1 MEEIIK
7 SYKGFNKDM
16 TCKNKQYEV
25 GKDYE
30 EDKAVA
36 CECGMHACEY
46 PLDCFKYY
54 PPSKSVYYEVE
65 QSGDISRHDDDS
77 KIAST
82 KMHIGAQLSI
92 AGIVNAAIEYTKEK
106 IETTCIESKAATAG
120 DYGAATAGY
129 YGVATAG
136 DYGAATAGDYGA
148 TTAGYHGVAT
158 AGDYGAAT
166 AWDYGATTAGYH
178 GVATAGDYGAA
189 TAGDSGAATAGDSG
203 AATAGDYGA
212 ATAGNYGVATA
223 GDYGAATAGYH
234 GVATAGDSGAATAGD
249 SGAATSRGK
258 SSTGENGLSVARGNR
273 VKTKGGLGSILVIAE
288 EEQNSYKISS
298 WKAVVVDGVNIKA
311 DTWYTLKDGEL
322 IEAED

>member
-16 TCKNKQYEV
+16 TCKDKQYEV

-54 PPSKSVYYEVE
+54 PPSNSVYCEVE
-65 QSGDISRHDDDS
+65 QSGDISRHDDS

-92 AGIVNAAIEYTKEK
+92 AGIVNAAIKYTKEK
-106 IETTCIESKAATAG
+106 IETTCIESK
-120 DYGAATAGY
+120 
-129 YGVATAG
+129 
-136 DYGAATAGDYGA
+136 
-148 TTAGYHGVAT
+148 
-158 AGDYGAAT
+158 
-166 AWDYGATTAGYH
+166 
-178 GVATAGDYGAA
+178 
-189 TAGDSGAATAGDSG
+189 
-203 AATAGDYGA
+203 
-212 ATAGNYGVATA
+212 
-223 GDYGAATAGYH
+223 
-234 GVATAGDSGAATAGD
+234 AATAGD

-258 SSTGENGLSVARGNR
+258 SSTGENGLSVARGKR

-322 IEAED
+322 IESED

>member
-54 PPSKSVYYEVE
+54 PPSKSVYCEVE

-82 KMHIGAQLSI
+82 KMRIGAQLNI
-92 AGIVNAAIEYTKEK
+92 AGIVNAAIKYTKEK
-106 IETTCIESKAATAG
+106 VEKTCIESKAATAG
-120 DYGAATAGY
+120 DYGAATAG
-129 YGVATAG
+129 
-136 DYGAATAGDYGA
+136 
-148 TTAGYHGVAT
+148 
-158 AGDYGAAT
+158 DYGAAT
-166 AWDYGATTAGYH
+166 AWDR
-178 GVATAGDYGAA
+178 
-189 TAGDSGAATAGDSG
+189 
-203 AATAGDYGA
+203 
-212 ATAGNYGVATA
+212 
-223 GDYGAATAGYH
+223 
-234 GVATAGDSGAATAGD
+234 GAATAGD

-258 SSTGENGLSVARGNR
+258 SSTGENGLSVARGKG
-273 VKTKGGLGSILVIAE
+273 VKAKGGLGSILVIAE

>member
-54 PPSKSVYYEVE
+54 PPSKSVYCEVE
-65 QSGDISRHDDDS
+65 QSGDISRHDDS

-92 AGIVNAAIEYTKEK
+92 AGIVNAAIKYTKEK

-120 DYGAATAGY
+120 N
-129 YGVATAG
+129 
-136 DYGAATAGDYGA
+136 
-148 TTAGYHGVAT
+148 
-158 AGDYGAAT
+158 
-166 AWDYGATTAGYH
+166 
-178 GVATAGDYGAA
+178 YGAA
-189 TAGDSGAATAGDSG
+189 TAGDSGAATAGDC
-203 AATAGDYGA
+203 GA
-212 ATAGNYGVATA
+212 ATAGNC
-223 GDYGAATAGYH
+223 GAATAGNC
-234 GVATAGDSGAATAGD
+234 
-249 SGAATSRGK
+249 GAATSGGK
-258 SSTGENGLSVARGNR
+258 SSTGENGLSVARGKW

-322 IEAED
+322 VETED

>member
-16 TCKNKQYEV
+16 TCKDKQYEV

-54 PPSKSVYYEVE
+54 PPSKSVYCEVE

-82 KMHIGAQLSI
+82 KMHIGAQLNI
-92 AGIVNAAIEYTKEK
+92 AGVVNAAIKYTKEK
-106 IETTCIESKAATAG
+106 VKTTCIESKVATAG

-129 YGVATAG
+129 R
-136 DYGAATAGDYGA
+136 
-148 TTAGYHGVAT
+148 
-158 AGDYGAAT
+158 
-166 AWDYGATTAGYH
+166 
-178 GVATAGDYGAA
+178 
-189 TAGDSGAATAGDSG
+189 G

-212 ATAGNYGVATA
+212 ATAG
-223 GDYGAATAGYH
+223 DC
-234 GVATAGDSGAATAGD
+234 
-249 SGAATSRGK
+249 GAATSRGK
-258 SSTGENGLSVARGNR
+258 SSTGKNGLSVARGYR
-273 VKTKGGLGSILVIAE
+273 VKVKGGLDSILVIAE
-288 EEQNSYKISS
+288 EKKDSYEISN

-322 IEAED
+322 IETED

>member
-16 TCKNKQYEV
+16 TCKDKQYEV

-54 PPSKSVYYEVE
+54 PPSKSVYCEVE

-82 KMHIGAQLSI
+82 KMHIGAQLNI
-92 AGIVNAAIEYTKEK
+92 AGVVNAAIKYTKEK
-106 IETTCIESKAATAG
+106 VKTTCIESKAATAG

-129 YGVATAG
+129 R
-136 DYGAATAGDYGA
+136 GAATAGEC
-148 TTAGYHGVAT
+148 
-158 AGDYGAAT
+158 
-166 AWDYGATTAGYH
+166 
-178 GVATAGDYGAA
+178 
-189 TAGDSGAATAGDSG
+189 
-203 AATAGDYGA
+203 
-212 ATAGNYGVATA
+212 
-223 GDYGAATAGYH
+223 
-234 GVATAGDSGAATAGD
+234 
-249 SGAATSRGK
+249 GAATSRGK
-258 SSTGENGLSVARGNR
+258 SSTGENGLSVARGNG
-273 VKTKGGLGSILVIAE
+273 VKAKGGIGSILVIAE
-288 EEQNSYKISS
+288 EENSCKISN

-311 DTWYTLKDGEL
+311 DTWYMLKDGEL

>member
-16 TCKNKQYEV
+16 TCKDKQYEV

-54 PPSKSVYYEVE
+54 PPSNSVYCEVE
-65 QSGDISRHDDDS
+65 QSGDISRHDDS

-92 AGIVNAAIEYTKEK
+92 AGIVNAAIKYTKEK

-120 DYGAATAGY
+120 Y
-129 YGVATAG
+129 
-136 DYGAATAGDYGA
+136 
-148 TTAGYHGVAT
+148 
-158 AGDYGAAT
+158 
-166 AWDYGATTAGYH
+166 
-178 GVATAGDYGAA
+178 
-189 TAGDSGAATAGDSG
+189 
-203 AATAGDYGA
+203 
-212 ATAGNYGVATA
+212 
-223 GDYGAATAGYH
+223 
-234 GVATAGDSGAATAGD
+234 SGAATAGD

-258 SSTGENGLSVARGNR
+258 SSTGENGLSVARGKR

-322 IEAED
+322 IESED

>member
-54 PPSKSVYYEVE
+54 PPSKSVYCEVE

-92 AGIVNAAIEYTKEK
+92 AGIVNAAIKYTKEK

-120 DYGAATAGY
+120 DYGAATAG
-129 YGVATAG
+129 
-136 DYGAATAGDYGA
+136 DYGAATAGDC
-148 TTAGYHGVAT
+148 
-158 AGDYGAAT
+158 GAA
-166 AWDYGATTAGYH
+166 TAGYH

-189 TAGDSGAATAGDSG
+189 TAGD
-203 AATAGDYGA
+203 Y
-212 ATAGNYGVATA
+212 
-223 GDYGAATAGYH
+223 
-234 GVATAGDSGAATAGD
+234 
-249 SGAATSRGK
+249 GAATSRGK

-288 EEQNSYKISS
+288 EEQNRCKISS

-311 DTWYTLKDGEL
+311 DTWYMLKDGEL
-322 IEAED
+322 VETED

>member
-92 AGIVNAAIEYTKEK
+92 AGIVNAAIKYTKEK

-120 DYGAATAGY
+120 N
-129 YGVATAG
+129 
-136 DYGAATAGDYGA
+136 YGAATAGDYG
-148 TTAGYHGVAT
+148 V
-158 AGDYGAAT
+158 
-166 AWDYGATTAGYH
+166 
-178 GVATAGDYGAA
+178 
-189 TAGDSGAATAGDSG
+189 
-203 AATAGDYGA
+203 
-212 ATAGNYGVATA
+212 
-223 GDYGAATAGYH
+223 ATAGYH
-234 GVATAGDSGAATAGD
+234 GV
-249 SGAATSRGK
+249 ATSRGK

-288 EEQNSYKISS
+288 EEQNSHKISS

-311 DTWYTLKDGEL
+311 DTWYTFKDGEL
-322 IEAED
+322 VETED

>member
-36 CECGMHACEY
+36 CEYGMHACEY

-54 PPSKSVYYEVE
+54 PPSKSVYCEVE

-82 KMHIGAQLSI
+82 KMRIGAQLNI
-92 AGIVNAAIEYTKEK
+92 AGIVNAAIKYTKEK
-106 IETTCIESKAATAG
+106 VKTTCIESKAATAG
-120 DYGAATAGY
+120 AR
-129 YGVATAG
+129 
-136 DYGAATAGDYGA
+136 
-148 TTAGYHGVAT
+148 
-158 AGDYGAAT
+158 
-166 AWDYGATTAGYH
+166 
-178 GVATAGDYGAA
+178 
-189 TAGDSGAATAGDSG
+189 
-203 AATAGDYGA
+203 
-212 ATAGNYGVATA
+212 
-223 GDYGAATAGYH
+223 
-234 GVATAGDSGAATAGD
+234 
-249 SGAATSRGK
+249 GAATSRGK
-258 SSTGENGLSVARGNR
+258 SSTGENGLSVARGKG
-273 VKTKGGLGSILVIAE
+273 VKAKGGLGSILVIAE
-288 EEQNSYKISS
+288 EEQNSCKISD

-322 IEAED
+322 IESED

>member
-92 AGIVNAAIEYTKEK
+92 AGIVNAAIKYTKEK
-106 IETTCIESKAATAG
+106 IETTCIESK
-120 DYGAATAGY
+120 
-129 YGVATAG
+129 
-136 DYGAATAGDYGA
+136 
-148 TTAGYHGVAT
+148 
-158 AGDYGAAT
+158 
-166 AWDYGATTAGYH
+166 
-178 GVATAGDYGAA
+178 
-189 TAGDSGAATAGDSG
+189 

-234 GVATAGDSGAATAGD
+234 GVATAGDYGAATAWDCGAATAGD
-249 SGAATSRGK
+249 YGAATSRGK

>member
-16 TCKNKQYEV
+16 TCKDKQYEV

-54 PPSKSVYYEVE
+54 PPSNSVYCEVE
-65 QSGDISRHDDDS
+65 QSGDISRHDDS

-92 AGIVNAAIEYTKEK
+92 AGIVNAAIKYTKEK

-120 DYGAATAGY
+120 DSGAATAGNH
-129 YGVATAG
+129 GAATAG
-136 DYGAATAGDYGA
+136 DYGAATAGDY
-148 TTAGYHGVAT
+148 
-158 AGDYGAAT
+158 
-166 AWDYGATTAGYH
+166 
-178 GVATAGDYGAA
+178 
-189 TAGDSGAATAGDSG
+189 GAATAGDSG

-212 ATAGNYGVATA
+212 ATAGDYGAATAGYSGAATAGNHGAATAWYSGAATA
-223 GDYGAATAGYH
+223 GDYGAATAGNY
-234 GVATAGDSGAATAGD
+234 GAATAGY

-258 SSTGENGLSVARGNR
+258 SSTGENGLSVARGKR

-311 DTWYTLKDGEL
+311 DTWYTLKNGEL
-322 IEAED
+322 VETEY

>member
-54 PPSKSVYYEVE
+54 PPSKSVYCEVE

-92 AGIVNAAIEYTKEK
+92 AGIVNAAIKYTKEK

-120 DYGAATAGY
+120 DY
-129 YGVATAG
+129 
-136 DYGAATAGDYGA
+136 
-148 TTAGYHGVAT
+148 
-158 AGDYGAAT
+158 
-166 AWDYGATTAGYH
+166 
-178 GVATAGDYGAA
+178 
-189 TAGDSGAATAGDSG
+189 
-203 AATAGDYGA
+203 
-212 ATAGNYGVATA
+212 
-223 GDYGAATAGYH
+223 
-234 GVATAGDSGAATAGD
+234 
-249 SGAATSRGK
+249 GAATSRGK

-288 EEQNSYKISS
+288 EEQNRCKISS

-311 DTWYTLKDGEL
+311 DTWYMLKDGEL
-322 IEAED
+322 VETED

>member
-16 TCKNKQYEV
+16 TCKDKQYEV

-54 PPSKSVYYEVE
+54 PPSKSVYCEVE
-65 QSGDISRHDDDS
+65 QSGDISRHDDS

-92 AGIVNAAIEYTKEK
+92 AGIVNAAIKYTKEK

-120 DYGAATAGY
+120 DSGAATAGY
-129 YGVATAG
+129 SGAATAG
-136 DYGAATAGDYGA
+136 NRGAATAGDC
-148 TTAGYHGVAT
+148 
-158 AGDYGAAT
+158 GAAT
-166 AWDYGATTAGYH
+166 AGNR
-178 GVATAGDYGAA
+178 GAA
-189 TAGDSGAATAGDSG
+189 TAGDC
-203 AATAGDYGA
+203 
-212 ATAGNYGVATA
+212 
-223 GDYGAATAGYH
+223 
-234 GVATAGDSGAATAGD
+234 
-249 SGAATSRGK
+249 GAATSRGK
-258 SSTGENGLSVARGNR
+258 SSTGENGLSVARGKR

-311 DTWYTLKDGEL
+311 DTWYTLKNGEL
-322 IEAED
+322 VETED

>member
-54 PPSKSVYYEVE
+54 PPSKSVYCEVE
-65 QSGDISRHDDDS
+65 QSGDISRHDDS

-82 KMHIGAQLSI
+82 KMRIGAQLNI
-92 AGIVNAAIEYTKEK
+92 AGIVNAAIKYTKEK
-106 IETTCIESKAATAG
+106 VEKTCIESKSATAGNRGAATAGDRGAATAGNRGAATAGDSGAATAGHYGAATAGDRGAATAGYCGAATAG

-129 YGVATAG
+129 C
-136 DYGAATAGDYGA
+136 GAATAGDR
-148 TTAGYHGVAT
+148 
-158 AGDYGAAT
+158 
-166 AWDYGATTAGYH
+166 
-178 GVATAGDYGAA
+178 GAA
-189 TAGDSGAATAGDSG
+189 TAGDR
-203 AATAGDYGA
+203 
-212 ATAGNYGVATA
+212 
-223 GDYGAATAGYH
+223 
-234 GVATAGDSGAATAGD
+234 
-249 SGAATSRGK
+249 GAATSRGK
-258 SSTGENGLSVARGNR
+258 SSTGENGLSVARGKG
-273 VKTKGGLGSILVIAE
+273 VKAKGGLGSILVIAE
-288 EEQNSYKISS
+288 EEQNSCKISS

>member
-16 TCKNKQYEV
+16 TCKDKQYEV

-54 PPSKSVYYEVE
+54 PPSKSVYCEVE

-82 KMHIGAQLSI
+82 KMHIGAQLNI
-92 AGIVNAAIEYTKEK
+92 AGVVNAAIKYTKEK
-106 IETTCIESKAATAG
+106 VKTTCIESKVATAG

-129 YGVATAG
+129 R
-136 DYGAATAGDYGA
+136 
-148 TTAGYHGVAT
+148 
-158 AGDYGAAT
+158 
-166 AWDYGATTAGYH
+166 
-178 GVATAGDYGAA
+178 
-189 TAGDSGAATAGDSG
+189 G

-212 ATAGNYGVATA
+212 ATAG
-223 GDYGAATAGYH
+223 DC
-234 GVATAGDSGAATAGD
+234 GAATAGD
-249 SGAATSRGK
+249 CGAATAGDYGAATSRGK
-258 SSTGENGLSVARGNR
+258 SSTGKNGLSVARGYR
-273 VKTKGGLGSILVIAE
+273 VKVKGGLDSILVIAE
-288 EEQNSYKISS
+288 EKKDSYEISN

-322 IEAED
+322 IETED

>member
-16 TCKNKQYEV
+16 TCKDKQYEV

-54 PPSKSVYYEVE
+54 PPSKSVYCEVE

-82 KMHIGAQLSI
+82 KMHIGAQLNI
-92 AGIVNAAIEYTKEK
+92 AGVVNAAIKYTKEK
-106 IETTCIESKAATAG
+106 VKTTCIESKVATAGDYGAATAGYRGAATAG

-129 YGVATAG
+129 R
-136 DYGAATAGDYGA
+136 GAATAGEC
-148 TTAGYHGVAT
+148 
-158 AGDYGAAT
+158 
-166 AWDYGATTAGYH
+166 
-178 GVATAGDYGAA
+178 
-189 TAGDSGAATAGDSG
+189 
-203 AATAGDYGA
+203 
-212 ATAGNYGVATA
+212 
-223 GDYGAATAGYH
+223 
-234 GVATAGDSGAATAGD
+234 
-249 SGAATSRGK
+249 GAATSRGK
-258 SSTGENGLSVARGNR
+258 SSTGENGLSVARGNG
-273 VKTKGGLGSILVIAE
+273 VKAKGGIGSILVIAE
-288 EEQNSYKISS
+288 EENSCKISN

-311 DTWYTLKDGEL
+311 DTWYMLKDGEL

>member
-16 TCKNKQYEV
+16 TCKDKQYEV

-54 PPSKSVYYEVE
+54 PPSNSVYCEVE
-65 QSGDISRHDDDS
+65 QSGDISRHDDS

-92 AGIVNAAIEYTKEK
+92 AGIVNAAIKYTKEK
-106 IETTCIESKAATAG
+106 IETTCIESK
-120 DYGAATAGY
+120 
-129 YGVATAG
+129 
-136 DYGAATAGDYGA
+136 
-148 TTAGYHGVAT
+148 
-158 AGDYGAAT
+158 
-166 AWDYGATTAGYH
+166 
-178 GVATAGDYGAA
+178 AA

-212 ATAGNYGVATA
+212 ATAGNH
-223 GDYGAATAGYH
+223 GAATAGY
-234 GVATAGDSGAATAGD
+234 SGAATAGY

-258 SSTGENGLSVARGNR
+258 SSTGENGLSVARGKR

-311 DTWYTLKDGEL
+311 DTWYTLKNGEL
-322 IEAED
+322 VETEN

>member
-54 PPSKSVYYEVE
+54 PPSKSVYCEVE

-82 KMHIGAQLSI
+82 KMRIGAQLNI
-92 AGIVNAAIEYTKEK
+92 AGIVNAAIKYTKEK
-106 IETTCIESKAATAG
+106 VEKTCIESKAATAG
-120 DYGAATAGY
+120 Y
-129 YGVATAG
+129 
-136 DYGAATAGDYGA
+136 YGAATAGDSGA
-148 TTAGYHGVAT
+148 AT
-158 AGDYGAAT
+158 AGDRGAAT
-166 AWDYGATTAGYH
+166 AGNYGA
-178 GVATAGDYGAA
+178 ATAGDYGAA
-189 TAGDSGAATAGDSG
+189 TAGDSGAATAGDRGAATAGNYG

-212 ATAGNYGVATA
+212 ATAG
-223 GDYGAATAGYH
+223 
-234 GVATAGDSGAATAGD
+234 DSGAATAGN

-258 SSTGENGLSVARGNR
+258 SSTGENGLSVARGKG
-273 VKTKGGLGSILVIAE
+273 VKAKGGLGSILVIAE

>member
-54 PPSKSVYYEVE
+54 PPSKSVYCEVE

-92 AGIVNAAIEYTKEK
+92 AGIVNAAIKYTKEK

-120 DYGAATAGY
+120 DYGAATAGDHGVATAGDCGAATAGNSGAATAGDCGAATAGDH
-129 YGVATAG
+129 GVATAG
-136 DYGAATAGDYGA
+136 DYGVA
-148 TTAGYHGVAT
+148 TAGYHGVAT
-158 AGDYGAAT
+158 AGD
-166 AWDYGATTAGYH
+166 D
-178 GVATAGDYGAA
+178 
-189 TAGDSGAATAGDSG
+189 
-203 AATAGDYGA
+203 
-212 ATAGNYGVATA
+212 
-223 GDYGAATAGYH
+223 GAATAGYH
-234 GVATAGDSGAATAGD
+234 GVATAGDCGAATAGN

-258 SSTGENGLSVARGNR
+258 SSTGENGLSVARGKR

>member
-16 TCKNKQYEV
+16 TCKDKQYEV

-54 PPSKSVYYEVE
+54 PPSKSVYCEVE

-82 KMHIGAQLSI
+82 KMRIGAQLNI
-92 AGIVNAAIEYTKEK
+92 AGVVNAAIKYTKEK
-106 IETTCIESKAATAG
+106 VKTTCIESKAATAG
-120 DYGAATAGY
+120 DYGAATAGD
-129 YGVATAG
+129 YGAATAR
-136 DYGAATAGDYGA
+136 DYGAATAGDC
-148 TTAGYHGVAT
+148 
-158 AGDYGAAT
+158 
-166 AWDYGATTAGYH
+166 
-178 GVATAGDYGAA
+178 GAA
-189 TAGDSGAATAGDSG
+189 TAGDC
-203 AATAGDYGA
+203 
-212 ATAGNYGVATA
+212 
-223 GDYGAATAGYH
+223 
-234 GVATAGDSGAATAGD
+234 
-249 SGAATSRGK
+249 GAATSHGK
-258 SSTGENGLSVARGNR
+258 SSTGENGLSVARGNG
-273 VKTKGGLGSILVIAE
+273 VKAKGGIGSILVIAE
-288 EEQNSYKISS
+288 EENSCKISN

-311 DTWYTLKDGEL
+311 DTWYMLKDGEL

>member
-16 TCKNKQYEV
+16 TCKDKQYEV

-54 PPSKSVYYEVE
+54 PPSKSVYCEVE

-82 KMHIGAQLSI
+82 KMHIGAQLNI
-92 AGIVNAAIEYTKEK
+92 AGVVNAAIKYTKEK
-106 IETTCIESKAATAG
+106 VKTTCIESKAATAG
-120 DYGAATAGY
+120 GCGAATAGY
-129 YGVATAG
+129 R
-136 DYGAATAGDYGA
+136 
-148 TTAGYHGVAT
+148 
-158 AGDYGAAT
+158 
-166 AWDYGATTAGYH
+166 
-178 GVATAGDYGAA
+178 
-189 TAGDSGAATAGDSG
+189 
-203 AATAGDYGA
+203 
-212 ATAGNYGVATA
+212 
-223 GDYGAATAGYH
+223 
-234 GVATAGDSGAATAGD
+234 
-249 SGAATSRGK
+249 GAATSRGK
-258 SSTGENGLSVARGNR
+258 SSTGENGLSVARGNG
-273 VKTKGGLGSILVIAE
+273 VKAKGGIGSILVIAE
-288 EEQNSYKISS
+288 EENSCKISN

-311 DTWYTLKDGEL
+311 DTWYMLKDGEL

>member
-54 PPSKSVYYEVE
+54 PPSKSVYCEVE

-82 KMHIGAQLSI
+82 KMRIGAQLNI
-92 AGIVNAAIEYTKEK
+92 AGIVNAAIKYTKEK
-106 IETTCIESKAATAG
+106 VEKTCIESKAATAG
-120 DYGAATAGY
+120 DYGAATAG
-129 YGVATAG
+129 
-136 DYGAATAGDYGA
+136 DYGA
-148 TTAGYHGVAT
+148 
-158 AGDYGAAT
+158 
-166 AWDYGATTAGYH
+166 
-178 GVATAGDYGAA
+178 
-189 TAGDSGAATAGDSG
+189 
-203 AATAGDYGA
+203 
-212 ATAGNYGVATA
+212 
-223 GDYGAATAGYH
+223 
-234 GVATAGDSGAATAGD
+234 ATAGDSGAATAGD

-258 SSTGENGLSVARGNR
+258 SSTGENGLSVARGKG
-273 VKTKGGLGSILVIAE
+273 VKAKGGLGSILVIAE

>member
-54 PPSKSVYYEVE
+54 PPSKSVYCEVE

-82 KMHIGAQLSI
+82 KMRIGAQLNI
-92 AGIVNAAIEYTKEK
+92 AGIVNAAIKYTKEK
-106 IETTCIESKAATAG
+106 VEKTCIESKSATAG
-120 DYGAATAGY
+120 NR
-129 YGVATAG
+129 
-136 DYGAATAGDYGA
+136 GAATAGDRGA
-148 TTAGYHGVAT
+148 AT
-158 AGDYGAAT
+158 AGDR
-166 AWDYGATTAGYH
+166 
-178 GVATAGDYGAA
+178 GAA
-189 TAGDSGAATAGDSG
+189 TAGDSGAATAGDR
-203 AATAGDYGA
+203 
-212 ATAGNYGVATA
+212 
-223 GDYGAATAGYH
+223 
-234 GVATAGDSGAATAGD
+234 
-249 SGAATSRGK
+249 GAATSRGK
-258 SSTGENGLSVARGNR
+258 SSTGENGLSVARGKG
-273 VKTKGGLGSILVIAE
+273 VKAKGGLGSILVIAE
-288 EEQNSYKISS
+288 EEQNSCKISD

-311 DTWYTLKDGEL
+311 DTWYMLKDGEL

>member
-16 TCKNKQYEV
+16 TCKDKQYEV

-54 PPSKSVYYEVE
+54 PPSKSVYCEVE

-82 KMHIGAQLSI
+82 KMHIGAQLNI
-92 AGIVNAAIEYTKEK
+92 AGVVNAAIKYTKEK
-106 IETTCIESKAATAG
+106 VKTTCIESKVATAG

-129 YGVATAG
+129 R
-136 DYGAATAGDYGA
+136 
-148 TTAGYHGVAT
+148 
-158 AGDYGAAT
+158 
-166 AWDYGATTAGYH
+166 
-178 GVATAGDYGAA
+178 
-189 TAGDSGAATAGDSG
+189 G

-212 ATAGNYGVATA
+212 ATAG
-223 GDYGAATAGYH
+223 DCGAATAGYR
-234 GVATAGDSGAATAGD
+234 GAATAGD
-249 SGAATSRGK
+249 CGAATAGGYGAATSGDCGAA
-258 SSTGENGLSVARGNR
+258 TAGDCGAA
-273 VKTKGGLGSILVIAE
+273 TAGG
-288 EEQNSYKISS
+288 Y
-298 WKAVVVDGVNIKA
+298 
-311 DTWYTLKDGEL
+311 
-322 IEAED
+322 